1 MSESLGVHP
10 KMRQQCWIVIA
21 LQRRSFRQSAE
32 LIDRLWFLR
41 SSVAVDIVVL
51 SEAFPDIVSV
61 RMDDTYKVSVPLRKI
76 KRPLGVV
83 VTIPCPPT
91 S

>member
-1 MSESLGVHP
+1 
-10 KMRQQCWIVIA
+10 MRQQCWIVIP

-41 SSVAVDIVVL
+41 SSVAVIVVL

-61 RMDDTYKVSVPLRKI
+61 RMDDSYKVSVPLRKI